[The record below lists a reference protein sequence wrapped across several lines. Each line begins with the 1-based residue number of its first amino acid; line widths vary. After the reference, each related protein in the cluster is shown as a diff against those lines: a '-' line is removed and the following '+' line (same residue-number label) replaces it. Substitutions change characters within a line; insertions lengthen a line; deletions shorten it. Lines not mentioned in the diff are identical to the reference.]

1 MFNIAICIPTYKRP
15 LMLKKLILS
24 IIGCKINKS
33 LIKDIKIIVVDND
46 VAKTAELVINE
57 LKEKLCT
64 KSEINYFNFPIKG
77 LSNVRNES
85 IKSALLLNPD
95 FLVFVDDDEYVTSEW
110 LNELVKTIIANKG
123 DLTMGP
129 VISIMGNKISDSI
142 SYWLQRPNYLNNT
155 KLGFIRT
162 GNLIINVK
170 SLIKFAI
177 WFDKRFNTTGGE
189 DFYFGVQMINKGATV
204 YWAAKAIVYEPVPES
219 RANIKW
225 LLKRIYRE
233 ATTYTYILKLEK
245 EYLRLMKKIL
255 VSLIYIITGIGAIIL
270 LILPIKKRYWGI
282 LTLTEGIGGLAGF
295 FSILYNEYK

>member
-24 IIGCKINKS
+24 IIDCKINKS

-170 SLIKFAI
+170 SLIKFEI